1 MLLVILKVVETF
13 SSTKDD
19 IIYVTKGNVFGGSLS
34 ETLVKRTKRM
44 LVIYLITYIHIAQST
59 RKLTLLEVSFFTNQV
74 LNMLLYI
81 NFFLRTFHPQRFY
94 VCNVKVVFS
103 IAEVD
108 DVTKE
113 IKEANIF
120 YHTLSVTAQ

>member
-1 MLLVILKVVETF
+1 
-13 SSTKDD
+13 
-19 IIYVTKGNVFGGSLS
+19 
-34 ETLVKRTKRM
+34 
-44 LVIYLITYIHIAQST
+44 
-59 RKLTLLEVSFFTNQV
+59 
-74 LNMLLYI
+74 MLLYI